1 MTDKEIIKKLN
12 SVWLMLE
19 VHPDNEPDSEFSDRI
34 KDISEIM
41 DYLGSKDKIPV
52 SDGDE

>member
-19 VHPDNEPDSEFSDRI
+19 VHPDNEPNSEFSDRI
-34 KDISEIM
+34 KTLKKLWIT
-41 DYLGSKDKIPV
+41 
-52 SDGDE
+52 